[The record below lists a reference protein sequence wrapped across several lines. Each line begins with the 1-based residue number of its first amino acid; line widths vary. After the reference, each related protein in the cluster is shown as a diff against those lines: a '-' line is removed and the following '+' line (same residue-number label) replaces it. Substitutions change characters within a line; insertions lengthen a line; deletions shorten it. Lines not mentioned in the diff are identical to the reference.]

1 MSSCE
6 AETARLVGAV
16 RLLRTAS
23 AGAGPDAVSQEAL
36 CDLLAEVV
44 RLYAAQSGDPYG
56 DVAMAGLQTTPTE
69 ACTVAAALLRAQSL
83 TPFEFSIW
91 FSGGRAGGRDVRE
104 G

>member
-6 AETARLVGAV
+6 AEAARLADAV
-16 RLLRTAS
+16 RALRAAS
-23 AGAGPDAVSQEAL
+23 AAPAADVVSQETL
-36 CDLLAEVV
+36 CDLLAEVA
-44 RLYAAQSGDPYG
+44 RLYAALSLDPYG

-69 ACTVAAALLRAQSL
+69 ACTVAAAFLHAQSL

-91 FSGGRAGGRDVRE
+91 FSGGRTGRRDVRE

>member
-6 AETARLVGAV
+6 AEVARLADAV
-16 RLLRTAS
+16 RVLRTAS
-23 AGAGPDAVSQEAL
+23 ADAAPGAISQDVL

-44 RLYAAQSGDPYG
+44 RLYCGQSADPYG

-69 ACTVAAALLRAQSL
+69 ACTVAAALLHAQSL

-91 FSGGRAGGRDVRE
+91 FSGGRAGRHVRE